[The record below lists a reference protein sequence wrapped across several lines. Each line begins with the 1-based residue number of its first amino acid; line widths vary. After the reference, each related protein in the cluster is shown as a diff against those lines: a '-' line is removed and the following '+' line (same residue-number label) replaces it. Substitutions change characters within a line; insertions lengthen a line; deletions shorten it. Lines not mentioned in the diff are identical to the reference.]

1 MVKKFGLYQNKLYP
15 TTVGVFRSKRGTEH
29 MTQYNPKNIEEAL
42 KRMEKADEL
51 KGIHRSGTNIMSFFD
66 DNDKEHE
73 LQKKQSAAELKKEEY
88 LKSVELLKKVIQEN
102 GTKSDLTRITA
113 IGYLIETTDFLN
125 IPPDRKKMLK
135 ENMEWCNK
143 TYEKYLDSQ
152 E

>member
-1 MVKKFGLYQNKLYP
+1 
-15 TTVGVFRSKRGTEH
+15 

-73 LQKKQSAAELKKEEY
+73 LQKQQSAAELKKEEY
-88 LKSVELLKKVIQEN
+88 LKSLELLKEIIQKN
-102 GTKSDLTRITA
+102 GTKSDLTRITS

-125 IPPDRKKMLK
+125 IPPDKKKMLK
-135 ENMEWCNK
+135 ENMIWCNSQ
-143 TYEKYLDSQ
+143 YEKYTN
-152 E
+152 EN